1 MLQDGHSG
9 FLGENLRGAF
19 FLSMVKHSMCSLTHL
34 DSQVRRPTHLLY
46 ISCLSF
52 PLFLTFWVHNLVLF
66 HPDLTRYLRDVT
78 ADPLQKLQPLASSRC
93 TYGFN
98 VPVRLSLIF
107 LENIGRMQRNVL
119 SKVRKGL
126 EGRKVSFGWTDGQRD
141 PGGPTGPLPGGLELV
156 HPISLVVIDPYG
168 FLGAD
173 IETNF

>member
-1 MLQDGHSG
+1 
-9 FLGENLRGAF
+9 
-19 FLSMVKHSMCSLTHL
+19 MCSLTHL

-126 EGRKVSFGWTDGQRD
+126 EGRKVSFGWMDGRTAGPWRTNRTLTWRARTCAPNKFSSDRPIWVSRGRYRD
-141 PGGPTGPLPGGLELV
+141 QF
-156 HPISLVVIDPYG
+156 LVVK
-168 FLGAD
+168 GAD
-173 IETNF
+173 NRYLEPLRNLR